1 MTSVIN
7 VLMGLFMVI
16 GIFKGNL
23 SIITSIICV
32 ILSNIC
38 FLKSLK
44 RLGNSKGPIERQKAI
59 NLLIIDGFSIGI
71 IIIIAFFNIA
81 IYNLKL
87 FIIFAIVILI
97 VYFINILLK
106 KRNK

>member
-7 VLMGLFMVI
+7 VLMGVFMIV
-16 GIFKGNL
+16 GIIKGNL
-23 SIITSIICV
+23 SIIASIICV

-38 FLKSLK
+38 FIKSLK
-44 RLGNSKGPIERQKAI
+44 RLGNSKGPLERQKAI

-81 IYNLKL
+81 MYNLKL
-87 FIIFAIVILI
+87 FILFAIISLIL
-97 VYFINILLK
+97 YFINILLK